1 MSEQPKEKR
10 LSDLTLEERAGIFQ
24 AAAEKGET
32 GLLILGEENRIEF
45 ANHVASRIIG
55 YEQSKL
61 IDSDFTGFLDE
72 KSKAVFSS
80 TKKSGERG
88 IVKFSHETEISTP
101 PSPPTITEICFA
113 NHTLRS
119 SGRRK
124 HFVYLWDI
132 SLRKRLSEELRESE
146 KKYIDL
152 FQRVDQGICITSK
165 QGNVLDCNQALLDM
179 LGYESKEDLL
189 AMDVTQ
195 DLYADPDDRK
205 KFQEII
211 EHEGHV
217 KNFEVKFKKKNGDKV
232 PILMTAHGKQNDLGE
247 VIEYQGLIID
257 ISERIRIEQEL
268 REKHG
273 FLSNLLESSVDCILV
288 ANMKGKILFFNK
300 AAEKLTGFREAE
312 MVENAHITKLYSQE
326 KAREIMRELRS
337 NDHGGQGKLDSYKGI
352 IYGKNGEEI
361 PVSLSASIVYEGG
374 QEIASLGI
382 FTDLREKIKIEKELQ
397 ETQVRLLQAEKMA
410 SLGSLSAGVA
420 HEINNPLG
428 GILIY
433 ASLLLEEFEEKN
445 DTKAEDLKKI
455 VAEASR
461 CKEIV
466 KSLLEFGR
474 QTESKVELLDINKAI
489 IDGLFF
495 LENQVLFHDVSI
507 TKKLDSSLPP
517 IEGNPNQLKQVFM
530 NMMVNAAEAM
540 TDQKGTLTITTGKS
554 ADLSTVFISFQDTGM
569 GIPAQVQPRIFE
581 PFFTTKEIGKGTGL
595 GLSTSYGIV
604 QSHHGNIEME
614 SEVNVGTV
622 FTILLPISNGHAS

>member
-1 MSEQPKEKR
+1 
-10 LSDLTLEERAGIFQ
+10 
-24 AAAEKGET
+24 
-32 GLLILGEENRIEF
+32 
-45 ANHVASRIIG
+45 
-55 YEQSKL
+55 
-61 IDSDFTGFLDE
+61 
-72 KSKAVFSS
+72 
-80 TKKSGERG
+80 
-88 IVKFSHETEISTP
+88 
-101 PSPPTITEICFA
+101 
-113 NHTLRS
+113 
-119 SGRRK
+119 
-124 HFVYLWDI
+124 
-132 SLRKRLSEELRESE
+132 
-146 KKYIDL
+146 
-152 FQRVDQGICITSK
+152 
-165 QGNVLDCNQALLDM
+165 
-179 LGYESKEDLL
+179 
-189 AMDVTQ
+189 
-195 DLYADPDDRK
+195 
-205 KFQEII
+205 
-211 EHEGHV
+211 
-217 KNFEVKFKKKNGDKV
+217 
-232 PILMTAHGKQNDLGE
+232 
-247 VIEYQGLIID
+247 
-257 ISERIRIEQEL
+257 
-268 REKHG
+268 
-273 FLSNLLESSVDCILV
+273 
-288 ANMKGKILFFNK
+288 MKGKILFFNK

-337 NDHGGQGKLDSYKGI
+337 SDHGGQGKLDSYKGA

-489 IDGLFF
+489 MDGLFF

-554 ADLSTVFISFQDTGM
+554 DDLSTVFISFQDTGM

-595 GLSTSYGIV
+595 GLSTSYGII

-622 FTILLPISNGHAS
+622 FTIVLPISNGHAS

>member
-45 ANHVASRIIG
+45 ANPVASRIIG

-124 HFVYLWDI
+124 YFVYLWDI

-152 FQRVDQGICITSK
+152 FQRVEQGICITSK
-165 QGNVLDCNQALLDM
+165 QGNILDCNQALLDM

-232 PILMTAHGKQNDLGE
+232 PILMTAHGKQNDLGD
-247 VIEYQGLIID
+247 VVEYQGLIID

-337 NDHGGQGKLDSYKGI
+337 NDHGGQGKLDSYI
-352 IYGKNGEEI
+352 RWI
-361 PVSLSASIVYEGG
+361 
-374 QEIASLGI
+374 
-382 FTDLREKIKIEKELQ
+382 
-397 ETQVRLLQAEKMA
+397 
-410 SLGSLSAGVA
+410 
-420 HEINNPLG
+420 
-428 GILIY
+428 
-433 ASLLLEEFEEKN
+433 
-445 DTKAEDLKKI
+445 
-455 VAEASR
+455 
-461 CKEIV
+461 C
-466 KSLLEFGR
+466 
-474 QTESKVELLDINKAI
+474 
-489 IDGLFF
+489 
-495 LENQVLFHDVSI
+495 
-507 TKKLDSSLPP
+507 
-517 IEGNPNQLKQVFM
+517 
-530 NMMVNAAEAM
+530 
-540 TDQKGTLTITTGKS
+540 
-554 ADLSTVFISFQDTGM
+554 
-569 GIPAQVQPRIFE
+569 
-581 PFFTTKEIGKGTGL
+581 
-595 GLSTSYGIV
+595 
-604 QSHHGNIEME
+604 
-614 SEVNVGTV
+614 
-622 FTILLPISNGHAS
+622 

>member
-1 MSEQPKEKR
+1 MSEQPKENR
-10 LSDLTLEERAGIFQ
+10 LSDLTLEEKTGLFQAMAEISEAGI
-24 AAAEKGET
+24 
-32 GLLILGEENRIEF
+32 LVLDEENRIEF
-45 ANHVASRIIG
+45 ANPRVSKIIG
-55 YEQSKL
+55 YGQDEL
-61 IDSDFTGFLDE
+61 IGKDFTGFLDE
-72 KSKAVFSS
+72 KSKEVLSS
-80 TKKSGERG
+80 LKKESESGV
-88 IVKFSHETEISTP
+88 VKFSHETEISTP
-101 PSPPTITEICFA
+101 SAHPVITEMCFA
-113 NHTLRS
+113 SHALKS
-119 SGRRK
+119 SNRRK
-124 HFVYLWDI
+124 YFVYLWDI
-132 SLRKRLSEELRESE
+132 SFRKRLSEELRESE
-146 KKYIDL
+146 KKYLDL
-152 FQRVDQGICITSK
+152 FQQVDQGICITSK

-189 AMDVTQ
+189 EIDVTR

-211 EHEGHV
+211 EHDGHV

-232 PILMTAHGKQNDLGE
+232 PILMTAHGKQNDLGD

-257 ISERIRIEQEL
+257 ISERVRIEQEL

-312 MVENAHITKLYSQE
+312 MIENAHITKLYSQE
-326 KAREIMRELRS
+326 KAKEIMRELRS
-337 NDHGGQGKLDSYKGI
+337 NDHGGQGKLDSYKGT

-433 ASLLLEEFEEKN
+433 ASLLLEEFEEKK
-445 DTKAEDLKKI
+445 DSKAEDLKKI

-474 QTESKVELLDINKAI
+474 QTESKFEPLDINKAI

-507 TKKLDSSLPP
+507 TKKLDTSLPP
-517 IEGNPNQLKQVFM
+517 IEGNSNQLKQVFM

-540 TDQKGTLTITTGKS
+540 TDQKGTLIITTGKS

-569 GIPAQVQPRIFE
+569 GIPVQVQPRIFE

-595 GLSTSYGIV
+595 GLSTSYGII

-622 FTILLPISNGHAS
+622 FTIVLPISNRNAS